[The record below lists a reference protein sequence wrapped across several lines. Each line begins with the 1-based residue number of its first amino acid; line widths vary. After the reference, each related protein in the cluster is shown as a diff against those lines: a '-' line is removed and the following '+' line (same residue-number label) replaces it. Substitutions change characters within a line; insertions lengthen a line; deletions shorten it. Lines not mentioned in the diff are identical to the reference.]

1 LLRNVPTRFT
11 TDSPTDKDPV
21 WSPDG
26 SGVLYTTERGGS
38 PNIFLKR
45 FDNGGELTPMVVN
58 PVPVFAD
65 DWSRDGNW
73 IAYTVNTTKAGT
85 DLWLK
90 PLIGD
95 RKERVFLNTRF
106 NEEGARFSPDSRW
119 LAFASNETGDT
130 PEVYVARV
138 DEPEQRVRISSGGGT
153 APRWRR
159 DGKELFYAAA
169 NGRTMM
175 VAPIE
180 SLSPFRAGA
189 PKQLFTLGVG
199 SAATRDR
206 VRNTDFD
213 VAPNGQRFLIS
224 IPVGQPAS
232 SQTTIVLNWPAGLA
246 R

>member
-1 LLRNVPTRFT
+1 MPTRFT
-11 TDSPTDKDPV
+11 TESPTDKDPV

-26 SGVLYTTERGGS
+26 RGVLYTTERGGS

-45 FDNGGELTPMVVN
+45 FDNGGELEPMVLN

-65 DWSRDGNW
+65 DWSPDGHW

-90 PLIGD
+90 PLAGNG
-95 RKERVFLNTRF
+95 KEHVFLNSRF
-106 NEEGARFSPDSRW
+106 DEEGARFSPDSRW
-119 LAFASNETGDT
+119 LAFASNETSDT

-138 DEPEQRVRISSGGGT
+138 DRPAQRVRISNGGGT

-169 NGRTMM
+169 DGRTIM

-189 PKQLFTLGVG
+189 PTRLFTLGAD

-206 VRNTDFD
+206 VRNTDYD
-213 VAPNGQRFLIS
+213 VSPDGQRFLVS
-224 IPVGQPAS
+224 VPVGQAAS
-232 SQTTIVLNWPAGLA
+232 SQTTIILNWPAALS